1 MYSGYRATQGHEVSL
16 YNVSNLTLT
25 LMGSF
30 PGPSRTS
37 VLREVTSGNLF
48 FWYSSAK
55 RTDRGSA
62 AGSPS
67 LRRSRLAEPERE
79 YNWMLGES
87 NGGMSDTS
95 PCLLGILFV
104 AHFVSG
110 IWFLT
115 HSSCGNGEI
124 LHLPLVCSRNFFC
137 HYQPTPPPASPSLP
151 LPLSLHP
158 RTTTTSTTYQKI
170 RDVGRHGLNDK

>member
-1 MYSGYRATQGHEVSL
+1 MI
-16 YNVSNLTLT
+16 
-25 LMGSF
+25 GSF

-48 FWYSSAK
+48 FWYSHAK

-104 AHFVSG
+104 AHFVSEL
-110 IWFLT
+110 WFLT
-115 HSSCGNGEI
+115 HSSCGSVEI

-137 HYQPTPPPASPSLP
+137 HYHYPTPNLTQPTP
-151 LPLSLHP
+151 LPLSLHS
-158 RTTTTSTTYQKI
+158 RTTITTTTSTTYQKI
-170 RDVGRHGLNDK
+170 IKKNGC